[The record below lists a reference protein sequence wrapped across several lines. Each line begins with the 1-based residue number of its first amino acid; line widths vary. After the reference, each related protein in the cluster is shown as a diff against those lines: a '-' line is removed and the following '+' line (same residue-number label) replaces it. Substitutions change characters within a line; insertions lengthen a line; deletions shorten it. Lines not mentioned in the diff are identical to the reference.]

1 MVSVSIEFDIGGI
14 EEFRA
19 KMMRLDEAMRMRV
32 WEKLQQIGTHIK
44 VEAQRLSPVK
54 TGFLR
59 STIYASM
66 DPPSPMGMTEKQWI
80 LKVGA
85 WADYAKFQEFGTR
98 YIEPREFLTKSLEM
112 HLPQLAEVVVEAL
125 RLAAEEA
132 SR

>member
-1 MVSVSIEFDIGGI
+1 MSVEIRLDVGGV
-14 EEFRA
+14 EQLRA
-19 KMMRLDEAMRMRV
+19 KMLRLDETMRLRV
-32 WEKLQQIGTHIK
+32 WERLQDIGTHIK
-44 VEAQRLSPVK
+44 VEAQRLCPVR

-85 WADYAKFQEFGTR
+85 WASYARYQEFGTR
-98 YIEPREFLTKSLEM
+98 YIQAREFLRRAIEM
-112 HLPQLAEVVVEAL
+112 HLPQLSEVVAEAL

-132 SR
+132 ATG